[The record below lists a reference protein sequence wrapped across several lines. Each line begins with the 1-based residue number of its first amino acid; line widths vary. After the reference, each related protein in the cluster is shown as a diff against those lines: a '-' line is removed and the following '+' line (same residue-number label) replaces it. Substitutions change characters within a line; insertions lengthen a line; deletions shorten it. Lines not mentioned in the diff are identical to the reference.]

1 MRSMDDMTET
11 TTEIGGD
18 EVERFPG
25 DPDMWL
31 FVVFESLVFTS
42 YFCIYLYART
52 QHEQAFLEA
61 QSTLTMSLGIFQTV
75 ALLTS
80 SWAIARCVQDTRA
93 ARYGSARRYA
103 LTTAGLGAV
112 FFALKIAEW
121 AHLISDG
128 HTFTSSD
135 FMQHFFFLTAIHAIH
150 LIIGFVALGVLVR
163 QLSDPCRRSTQTV
176 ETCSTYWHT
185 VDLFWVVI
193 FALLYVVR

>member
-1 MRSMDDMTET
+1 MTT
-11 TTEIGGD
+11 IDGVTEDAGVVGD
-18 EVERFPG
+18 AEVERFPG

-31 FVVFESLVFTS
+31 FVIVESLVFTS
-42 YFCIYLYART
+42 YFCIYLYTRT

-61 QSTLTMSLGIFQTV
+61 QSALTMPLGILDTIV
-75 ALLTS
+75 LLTS
-80 SWAIARCVQDTRA
+80 SWMIARCVQHSRG
-93 ARYGSARRYA
+93 ARYGAARQFAVATAA
-103 LTTAGLGAV
+103 LGGV

-121 AHLISDG
+121 THLIRDG

-135 FMQHFFFLTAIHAIH
+135 FMQHYFFLTSIHAIH
-150 LIIGFVALGVLVR
+150 LVIGFVALGVLVR
-163 QLSDPCRRSTQTV
+163 HVSDPRLRSQQTI

>member
-1 MRSMDDMTET
+1 MTT
-11 TTEIGGD
+11 IDGVTEDAGVGGAA

-31 FVVFESLVFTS
+31 FVVVESLVFTS

-61 QSTLTMSLGIFQTV
+61 QSALTMSLGVLDTIV
-75 ALLTS
+75 LLTS
-80 SWAIARCVQDTRA
+80 SWMIARCVQHSRRGRYEA
-93 ARYGSARRYA
+93 ARRFAVATAA
-103 LTTAGLGAV
+103 LGGV

-121 AHLISDG
+121 THLIQDG

-135 FMQHFFFLTAIHAIH
+135 YMQHYFFLTSIHAIH
-150 LIIGFVALGVLVR
+150 LVIGFVALGVLVH
-163 QLSDPCRRSTQTV
+163 QLSDPRRRSQQTI

-185 VDLFWVVI
+185 VDLFWVAI